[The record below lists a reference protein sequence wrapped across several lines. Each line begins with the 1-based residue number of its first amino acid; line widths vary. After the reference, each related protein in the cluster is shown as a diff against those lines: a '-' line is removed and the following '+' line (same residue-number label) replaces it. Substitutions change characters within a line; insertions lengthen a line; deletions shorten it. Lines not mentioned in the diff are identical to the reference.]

1 MGLSMTMSLMVT
13 RTMEEIILYH
23 ALPFNV
29 VDSVDLEGLW
39 EHILPVTTCPSL
51 GHMDIRVSISLGH
64 LF

>member
-13 RTMEEIILYH
+13 RTMEEIVLYH

-29 VDSVDLEGLW
+29 VDSVDLGGLW
-39 EHILPVTTCPSL
+39 EHILSVTTCPSL
-51 GHMDIRVSISLGH
+51 SHMDIRVRISLGH